1 MRKLIVGVDPGT
13 ITAVALLDIDS
24 DFVDVVS
31 RRDFSLSGIAEY
43 IVSRGDPV
51 IVATDKK
58 SVPDFVHKTAA
69 TFNARIVKP
78 ENNLTIEEKESLTKK
93 YRQHD
98 ARSASVSLV
107 NNDHE
112 QDALAAAVYAKK
124 RFAKFLQKVDTAL
137 EKKGFE
143 GSRGDV
149 KELLLKGEV
158 GNIEQALKLLAPAER
173 RDTKVVTRLA
183 DSRTILELRKR
194 IETQQKEN
202 TQLRARIEEMEKKLR
217 EIEKQLREEQELRKK
232 ITVLVKEKS
241 SVQLSKET
249 ELSLAKQKELEKDY
263 YVLVQYEPGVDVKDK
278 IVIVDKR
285 TDINAVAKKEP
296 RAIIADKEYE
306 IDVPVIVK
314 EKITIKN
321 IEGFL
326 VADKDEVD
334 AQLRKSFI
342 SFLQNYKS
350 RYEKIKERSN

>member
-24 DFVDVVS
+24 FFVEVVS

-43 IVSRGDPV
+43 IVSKGDPV
-51 IVATDKK
+51 IITTDKK
-58 SVPDFVHKTAA
+58 SVPESVHKIAA
-69 TFNARIVKP
+69 TFGARIVKP
-78 ENNLTIEEKESLTKK
+78 ESNLTLEEKESLTKK
-93 YRQHD
+93 YD
-98 ARSASVSLV
+98 FD
-107 NNDHE
+107 NDHE

-124 RFAKFLQKVDTAL
+124 RFAKFLQKIDYAL

-158 GNIEQALKLLAPAER
+158 GNIEQALRMLAPAER

-202 TQLRARIEEMEKKLR
+202 TQLRARIEEMDKKIRDL
-217 EIEKQLREEQELRKK
+217 EKQLREEQELKRK
-232 ITVLVKEKS
+232 TVLVKEKS

-263 YVLVQYEPGVDVKDK
+263 YVLVQYEPGIDVKDK

-285 TDINAVAKKEP
+285 MDIHAIAKKSP
-296 RAIIADKEYE
+296 RAIIAEKEYE

-350 RYEKIKERSN
+350 RYEKN